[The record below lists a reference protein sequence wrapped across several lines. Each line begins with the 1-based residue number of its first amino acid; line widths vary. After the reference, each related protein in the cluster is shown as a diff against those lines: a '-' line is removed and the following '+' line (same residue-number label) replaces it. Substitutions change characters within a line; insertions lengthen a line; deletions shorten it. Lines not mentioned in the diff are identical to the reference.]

1 MTSKGRV
8 ASPQLRVQS
17 LGKSALSGTPA
28 TIIFWRRFMD
38 ETKTQHHPEKLSR
51 FFSEE
56 GTKAWQQLEER
67 VDKSQDLIF

>member
-1 MTSKGRV
+1 
-8 ASPQLRVQS
+8 
-17 LGKSALSGTPA
+17 
-28 TIIFWRRFMD
+28 MD

-67 VDKSQDLIF
+67 VDKSQDLIS